1 MTIEGSESRYDGST
15 PKMSWIRKK
24 VFYNLDPSSFLIFSV
39 FLQCSGS
46 GSTCFWARGMDPDP
60 DPDFLWKYDLVP
72 DSEHGL

>member
-39 FLQCSGS
+39 GVFTVFRIRIRIYVFLGQRYGSGS
-46 GSTCFWARGMDPDP
+46 GSGSGSR
-60 DPDFLWKYDLVP
+60 FLM
-72 DSEHGL
+72 EI

>member
-39 FLQCSGS
+39 GVFTVFRIRIYVFLGQRYGSGS
-46 GSTCFWARGMDPDP
+46 GSR
-60 DPDFLWKYDLVP
+60 FLM
-72 DSEHGL
+72 EI